1 MDRNLCTPIRG
12 RIMRRMDTNTIGW
25 RLDKAMQDARIKSQS
40 ELARQSGVPQPTIN
54 RILNGESK
62 RGPETA
68 TLVALAKATGVEFS
82 WLLEG
87 RGPQRPGDPAP
98 DRTRDAE
105 DSQLRIVERPAPT
118 LQWVTD
124 QEAELLSEFRATKEA
139 DKKIILDAA
148 RGAPKVKALSAARDK
163 AQP

>member
-1 MDRNLCTPIRG
+1 MCSTIRG

-40 ELARQSGVPQPTIN
+40 ELARRSGVPQPTIN
-54 RILNGESK
+54 RILNGEGK

-68 TLVALAKATGVEFS
+68 TLVALANATEVEFL

-87 RGPQRPGDPAP
+87 RGPQKAGGPTAASDT
-98 DRTRDAE
+98 DLRDQGSRLQIA
-105 DSQLRIVERPAPT
+105 ERPAPT

-124 QEAELLSEFRATKEA
+124 QEAELLSEFRATKESG
-139 DKKIILDAA
+139 KRFILDAA
-148 RGAPKVKALSAARDK
+148 RGTDKVKALTTARDK
-163 AQP
+163 L

>member
-1 MDRNLCTPIRG
+1 
-12 RIMRRMDTNTIGW
+12 
-25 RLDKAMQDARIKSQS
+25 MQDARIKSQA

-68 TLVALAKATGVEFS
+68 TLVALANATGVEFA

-87 RGPQRPGDPAP
+87 RGPQKQGAHEQAGEKLSS
-98 DRTRDAE
+98 TGS
-105 DSQLRIVERPAPT
+105 SQLRIVERPSPT

-124 QEAELLSEFRATKEA
+124 QEAELLNEFRSTKEA
-139 DKKIILDAA
+139 EKKYILDAA
-148 RGAPKVKALSAARDK
+148 RGAQKIKALVAVRDK
-163 AQP
+163 MQPK

>member
-1 MDRNLCTPIRG
+1 
-12 RIMRRMDTNTIGW
+12 MDTNTIGW

-68 TLVALAKATGVEFS
+68 TVIALANATGVEFS

-87 RGPQRPGDPAP
+87 RGPQHPRGPATAGDEAS
-98 DRTRDAE
+98 AE
-105 DSQLRIVERPAPT
+105 TSSRLKIVERPAPT
-118 LQWVTD
+118 LQWVTH
-124 QEAELLSEFRATKEA
+124 QEAELLSEFRATKDA
-139 DKKIILDAA
+139 DKKLILDAA
-148 RGAPKVKALSAARDK
+148 RGTPKVKALTSARDK
-163 AQP
+163 SQP

>member
-1 MDRNLCTPIRG
+1 
-12 RIMRRMDTNTIGW
+12 MDTNTIGW

-68 TLVALAKATGVEFS
+68 TLVALAKATGVEFL

-87 RGPQRPGDPAP
+87 RGPQKSGGPLSAGQNPSEEGLP
-98 DRTRDAE
+98 
-105 DSQLRIVERPAPT
+105 LRVVERPAPT
-118 LQWVTD
+118 LQWITA

-139 DKKIILDAA
+139 GKKFILDAA
-148 RGAPKVKALSAARDK
+148 RGSDKVKALVTARDK
-163 AQP
+163 L

>member
-1 MDRNLCTPIRG
+1 
-12 RIMRRMDTNTIGW
+12 MDTNTIGW

-68 TLVALAKATGVEFS
+68 TLVALAKATGVEFL

-87 RGPQRPGDPAP
+87 RGPQKPGGPVPPGGQASSDEGSP
-98 DRTRDAE
+98 
-105 DSQLRIVERPAPT
+105 LRVVERPAPT
-118 LQWVTD
+118 LQWITA

-139 DKKIILDAA
+139 GKKFILDAA
-148 RGAPKVKALSAARDK
+148 RGSDKVKALVTARDK
-163 AQP
+163 L